1 MATKKTQK
9 AATGPTC
16 AIDGC
21 DKPVYVRGVCEV
33 HWNDPK
39 AWGRSLRRGS
49 LRLLQP
55 DAKGIEPE
63 TPFSLSG
70 FLPFFPRCFFAP
82 PQA

>member
-1 MATKKTQK
+1 MSDSSQRQRGRRGRRHSIGVVMATKKTQK

-39 AWGRSLRRGS
+39 A
-49 LRLLQP
+49 
-55 DAKGIEPE
+55 
-63 TPFSLSG
+63 
-70 FLPFFPRCFFAP
+70 
-82 PQA
+82 

>member
-16 AIDGC
+16 AIGGC

-39 AWGRSLRRGS
+39 ACARRQRIG
-49 LRLLQP
+49 P
-55 DAKGIEPE
+55 AVV
-63 TPFSLSG
+63 
-70 FLPFFPRCFFAP
+70 PRKAGKRRVTKES
-82 PQA
+82 